1 MNSMTGFGR
10 GEASGGGVTVTVELK
25 SVNNR
30 FRDLQLRCPREY
42 AAMEPRITNIL
53 KARFSRGRIDVTMR
67 RVCREGRHGIMA
79 DVGLARAYHRTL
91 MDLAEQLPN
100 VDARIPVSYI
110 AGLPGVLTSVEEEVD
125 VTSEWSVVE
134 AALNAAM
141 DHLADM
147 RQREGEALC
156 RAFREQLDELDD
168 LNQRVE
174 AESGEVASRMRL
186 RLMDRLNKLVSDRV
200 DPDRLAQEAAILAD
214 KADVAEE
221 LTRLSSHFAQFRRA
235 LDLDEPVGRKLDF
248 LAQEM
253 NREIN
258 TIGSK
263 AAEHAVSSLVVE
275 MKTALE
281 RIREQVANVE

>member
-10 GEASGGGVTVTVELK
+10 GEASGGDVTVTVEMK

-42 AAMEPRITNIL
+42 MAFEPRIGTTL
-53 KARFSRGRIDVTMR
+53 KPRFSRGRIDVFVR
-67 RVCREGRHGIMA
+67 RVARSGSVGVMVDKAMA
-79 DVGLARAYHRTL
+79 ETYHRSL
-91 MDLAEQLPN
+91 IDLAEGLPG
-100 VDARIPVSYI
+100 VDPTVDLNYL
-110 AGLPGVLTSVEEEVD
+110 AGLPGVLVTVEQHVD
-125 VTSEWSVVE
+125 VSGEWPIVE
-134 AALNAAM
+134 TALNAAAK
-141 DHLADM
+141 HLAEM
-147 RQREGEALC
+147 RSREGEAMERVL
-156 RAFREQLDELDD
+156 RELVTELMD
-168 LNQRVE
+168 LRQKVE
-174 AESGEVASRMRL
+174 LEADGVASRLRL

-200 DPDRLAQEAAILAD
+200 DPDRLAQESAVLAD

-221 LTRLSSHFAQFRRA
+221 LARLESHGKQFLAALRRN
-235 LDLDEPVGRKLDF
+235 EPIGRRLDF

-263 AAEHAVSSLVVE
+263 AAEHAVSSLVVD
-275 MKTALE
+275 MKSTLE